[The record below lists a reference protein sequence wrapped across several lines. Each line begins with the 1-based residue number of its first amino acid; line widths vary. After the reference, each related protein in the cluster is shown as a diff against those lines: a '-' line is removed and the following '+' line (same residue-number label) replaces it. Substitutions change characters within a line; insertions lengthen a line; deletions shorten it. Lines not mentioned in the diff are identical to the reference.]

1 MNYLIKRGVPSKMQE
16 CLAKV
21 VAKASI
27 KCGRVIYTNIVGIGV
42 DIMASRELGHKRS
55 CLERD
60 ENLK

>member
-1 MNYLIKRGVPSKMQE
+1 MRE
-16 CLAKV
+16 RLAKV

-27 KCGRVIYTNIVGIGV
+27 KCGQVIYTNTMGTEV

-55 CLERD
+55 CPERD